1 MSGARFDAR
10 VARLRDVMR
19 ENGLDAIAIAP
30 GPTFQYITG
39 AMFKLLERPK
49 VLLVPLIG
57 LPVMLLP
64 TLEAERWK
72 TLGLPTELVTWRDET
87 GFADAFAELA
97 RQAPATAVGIESLAL
112 RYQEFAALARALP
125 GARFVDVQAGIT
137 SLRAAKGDDELA
149 LIRRAIAYSE
159 AALEKTFAT
168 AKVGMTESEVQSVL
182 FGALLEH
189 PLREVPECVCVA
201 GTATAQPHGRARAD
215 YRLKRGDA
223 LLIDFAIRCD
233 GYYADITR
241 TVFLE
246 TVSDEHRAIYDTVLR
261 ANELGRRIARPDMT
275 AGELDDQVLKV
286 LEASPYGR
294 FIMHKTGHGIGLDV
308 HEPPM
313 IMRGNMQPL
322 VPGNVITIEPG
333 LYDPTQLGVRI
344 EDDVLITQDG
354 AETLTSFPRDLMIVG

>member
-1 MSGARFDAR
+1 MSARFDMR

-30 GPTFQYITG
+30 GPTFHYITG

-49 VLLVPLIG
+49 LLLVPLTG
-57 LPVMLLP
+57 QPVMLLP
-64 TLEAERWK
+64 NIEAERWK
-72 TLGLPTELVTWRDET
+72 SLGLGTGLITWRDET

-97 RQAPATAVGIESLAL
+97 RQVPAKAVGIESLAL
-112 RYQEFAALARALP
+112 RYQEYAALAHALP
-125 GARFVDVQAGIT
+125 AARFVDVQAAVT
-137 SLRAAKGDDELA
+137 ALRANKAEDELA

-201 GTATAQPHGRARAD
+201 GTATAQPHGRARPD

-246 TVSDEHRAIYDTVLR
+246 MVSDEHRAFYETVLR
-261 ANELGRRIARPDMT
+261 ANELGRRIARPGMT
-275 AGELDDQVLKV
+275 AGELDDEVLKV
-286 LEASPYGR
+286 LEASPWGK
-294 FIMHKTGHGIGLDV
+294 FILHKTGHGIGLDV

-313 IMRGNMQPL
+313 VMRGNTQRL
-322 VPGNVITIEPG
+322 APGNVITIEPG

-344 EDDVLITQDG
+344 EDDVLITADG
-354 AETLTSFPRDLMIVG
+354 AETLTSYPRELMIIG